1 MDLHIWPG
9 SSGIDSFDSDC
20 LVIITYLRLGKCP
33 INLFSSPPQKSDM
46 NSIPL
51 LVHGSNEVTTVHKII
66 EYLRKENYGLEY
78 ELSDE
83 ELARLD
89 SLVTSLERRI
99 TPAFRWLLWAD
110 TNVYNSYTSLLYRSK
125 LPYFYGLWLLRCWR
139 KRIIENTEFSQLSL
153 CSKSNSK
160 NRYKEVESSL
170 FEGARRCLTALSYV
184 LGKKPFFFGERPS
197 AIDAYVF
204 GRLWPLLNYDRLCR
218 KQNSNIHRLI
228 SHVYQCE
235 NLFLLCRR
243 VQRLCFPSG
252 ADSFLTSPASDLREV
267 QATDKAGGWFSSL
280 FKFSS
285 SAVVPSSLLP
295 LRDGLVFC
303 ALVLAVSTVFA
314 VGSGIIGF
322 EEEMADGASGPT
334 ATAFED
340 FVDIDGED
348 AD

>member
-1 MDLHIWPG
+1 
-9 SSGIDSFDSDC
+9 
-20 LVIITYLRLGKCP
+20 
-33 INLFSSPPQKSDM
+33 M

-66 EYLRKENYGLEY
+66 EYLRKEASKY

-160 NRYKEVESSL
+160 NRYKEL

-252 ADSFLTSPASDLREV
+252 ADSFLTCECLPYSNFFYLKQNTPASDLREV